1 MSFKLLVVYQSR
13 DGGVQK
19 LVDAFASGIALA
31 AEQGTCKIDL
41 EIRHPLDTEASAV
54 IAAHALVLA
63 TPEHFGSMAGA
74 TKHFFEEIWH
84 ACLEKTVG
92 KPWQLIVKAG
102 NDGTGAIQS
111 VERLAKGLQWAQF
124 RPPLQVIGDITETD
138 TNAAIELG
146 ASLAASIE
154 LGLI

>member
-1 MSFKLLVVYQSR
+1 MTTKLLVVYQSR
-13 DGGVQK
+13 SGGVQK
-19 LVDAFASGIALA
+19 IVDAFISGVALA
-31 AEQGTCKIDL
+31 AEQTTRKITVL
-41 EIRHPLDTEASAV
+41 SQHPFDTVAADV
-54 IAAHALVLA
+54 IAAHAVVVA

-84 ACLEKTVG
+84 ECLEETVG

-102 NDGTGAIQS
+102 NDGTGAVQS
-111 VERLAKGLQWAQF
+111 VERLVTGLRWAKY

-138 TNAAIELG
+138 TNSAAELG

-154 LGLI
+154 LGLV

>member
-1 MSFKLLVVYQSR
+1 MTTKLLVVYQSR
-13 DGGVQK
+13 SGGVQK
-19 LVDAFASGIALA
+19 IVDAFISGVTLA
-31 AEQGTCKIDL
+31 AEQTTRKITVL
-41 EIRHPLDTEASAV
+41 SQHPFDTVAADV
-54 IAAHALVLA
+54 IAAHAVVVA

-84 ACLEKTVG
+84 ECLEETVG

-102 NDGTGAIQS
+102 NDGTGAVQS
-111 VERLAKGLQWAQF
+111 VERVVTGLRWAKF

-138 TNAAIELG
+138 TNSAVELG

-154 LGLI
+154 LGLV

>member
-1 MSFKLLVVYQSR
+1 MTSKLLVVYQSR
-13 DGGVQK
+13 SGGVQK
-19 LVDAFASGIALA
+19 IVDAFISGVTLA
-31 AEQGTCKIDL
+31 AEQATRKITVL
-41 EIRHPLDTEASAV
+41 SQHPFDTVAADV
-54 IAAHALVLA
+54 IAAHAVVVA

-84 ACLEKTVG
+84 ECPEETVG

-102 NDGTGAIQS
+102 NDGTGAVQS
-111 VERLAKGLQWAQF
+111 VERLVTGLQWAKF

-138 TNAAIELG
+138 TNSAVELG

-154 LGLI
+154 LGLV